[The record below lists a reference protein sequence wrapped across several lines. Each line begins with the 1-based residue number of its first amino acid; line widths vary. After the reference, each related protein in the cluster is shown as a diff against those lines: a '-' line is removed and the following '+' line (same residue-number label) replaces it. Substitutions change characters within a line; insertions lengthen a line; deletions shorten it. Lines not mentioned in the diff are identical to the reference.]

1 MSQKTSGNDNFQVMK
16 SLLPYIWPSDRPD
29 LRRNVVLA
37 FFMLILAKL
46 TTVAAPIAY
55 KAAVDHL
62 TPVTNGQISVGAAL
76 SIPFWFIMAYGAA
89 RIFMIVF
96 NQIRDVFF
104 VSVGQYA
111 VRTLSR
117 QTFDHMLALSLRFH
131 LERHTGAV
139 SRVIERG
146 TRAVELV
153 IRMGMLNS
161 VPTVIEI
168 VLISALLV
176 YTLGWMFVLIILVTI
191 VVYVVYTVKAS
202 EWRILIR
209 REMNEADNEAM
220 SRAVDSL
227 LNYETIKYYGNESLE
242 VGRYDESRA
251 QYEKAAIRTHVT
263 LGYLNAGQSVIFTTG
278 LVVCMLIAGQGVLAG
293 TLTLGDFVM
302 VNALLIQ
309 LYQPLHFMGTVYREL
324 RQALVDLEN
333 LFVILRRAPEII
345 DKPKAKSLVVQ
356 DAEIRFSDVY
366 FSYDSKR
373 PILKGVSFTV
383 PAGKTLAIVG
393 ASGGGKST
401 ISRLLFRFYEIDKG
415 KIEIDGQ
422 DIALVKQHSLRSAIG
437 MVPQDTV
444 LFNNTIF
451 HNINYGKVSA
461 DKEAVMQ
468 AAKMAQIH
476 DFIISLP
483 DGYDTIV
490 GERGLKLSGGEKQ
503 RVAIARTILKDPPI
517 LLLDEATSALDS
529 HTEQEI
535 QSALEHIARDKT
547 AIVIAHRL
555 STIVN
560 ADEIVVL
567 SQGEVAERG
576 VHQELVKKGGLY
588 AKMWERQL
596 KTAKAQQYLDE
607 ILEP

>member
-1 MSQKTSGNDNFQVMK
+1 MGQNISGNNMQVMK
-16 SLLPYIWPSDRPD
+16 SLLPYIWPHDRPD

-37 FFMLILAKL
+37 FIMLVIAKL

-62 TPVTNGQISVGAAL
+62 TPVQNGEVSVGAAL
-76 SIPFWFIMAYGAA
+76 SLPFWIIMAYGAA

-104 VSVGQYA
+104 VSVGQHA

-161 VPTVIEI
+161 VPTVIE
-168 VLISALLV
+168 VFLISALLV
-176 YTLGWMFVLIILVTI
+176 YTLGWVFVLIIMVTI
-191 VVYVVYTVKAS
+191 IVYVVYTVKAS

-209 REMNEADNEAM
+209 REMNEADNQAM

-227 LNYETIKYYGNESLE
+227 LNYETIKYYGNESQE
-242 VGRYDESRA
+242 VGRYDDSRA
-251 QYEKAAIRTHVT
+251 LYEKAAIKTHVT
-263 LGYLNAGQSVIFTTG
+263 LGYLNAGQSVIFTAG
-278 LVVCMLIAGQGVLAG
+278 LVICMLIAGQGVIDG
-293 TLTLGDFVM
+293 SLTLGDFVM

-324 RQALVDLEN
+324 RQALVDLES
-333 LFVILRRAPEII
+333 LFAILNRPPEII
-345 DKPKAKSLVVQ
+345 DRPDAKSLQVSK
-356 DAEIRFSDVY
+356 AAIKFSDVH
-366 FSYDSKR
+366 FSYDPQR
-373 PILKGVSFTV
+373 PILKGISFTV
-383 PAGKTLAIVG
+383 PAGKTVAIVG
-393 ASGGGKST
+393 TSGGGKST
-401 ISRLLFRFYEIDKG
+401 ISRLLFRFYELDKG
-415 KIEIDGQ
+415 SIEIDGQ
-422 DIALVKQHSLRSAIG
+422 NIASVTQHSLRSAIG

-444 LFNNTIF
+444 LFNNSIF
-451 HNINYGKVSA
+451 YNINYGKVFASGQEV
-461 DKEAVMQ
+461 KE
-468 AAKMAQIH
+468 AAKMAQVH
-476 DFIISLP
+476 DFISSLP
-483 DGYDTIV
+483 EGYDTVV

-503 RVAIARTILKDPPI
+503 RVAIARTMLKDPPI

-535 QSALEHIARDKT
+535 QLALEKISQDKT

-560 ADEIVVL
+560 ADEILVL
-567 SQGEVAERG
+567 DQGVIAERG
-576 VHQELVKKGGLY
+576 VHHDLVKQGGLY

-596 KTAKAQQYLDE
+596 KKAEAQQVLAKIQAE
-607 ILEP
+607 